1 MKIRYMIFT
10 ILFTCLIG
18 VNNLNAICEEDADLV
33 SYDLTYVDNEEEGL
47 KVKTIVYDID
57 EALYIKV
64 TNDYNNETSTYDS
77 SSLDENGYIIF
88 DSVYVFDYVNYT
100 IDIYSKDETCSNK
113 VLRTIKY
120 KTNKYNSYSTNDVC
134 KGNESTIDL
143 CSSFYDTKD
152 MSEEEFLSKVK
163 DYKFD
168 KSALGYIKRYYLY
181 VLIPF
186 LIGVIVFTIR
196 LIIFKRGN
204 KNA

>member
-1 MKIRYMIFT
+1 MKIRYILFT
-10 ILFTCLIG
+10 VVFTCLIG

-33 SYDLTYVDNEEEGL
+33 SYDLMYIDNEEEGL
-47 KVKTIVYDID
+47 KIKTIVYDID

-77 SSLDENGYIIF
+77 SYLDENGYITF

-100 IDIYSKDETCSNK
+100 IDIYSKDETCSNE
-113 VLRTIKY
+113 VLKTIKY
-120 KTNKYNSYSTNDVC
+120 KTNKYNPYSVNDVC
-134 KGNESTIDL
+134 DGYENKIDL
-143 CSSFYDTKD
+143 CASFYDVDNMT
-152 MSEEEFLSKVK
+152 EEEFVNKVK

-168 KSALGYIKRYYLY
+168 KSILGYIKRYYLY

-186 LIGVIVFTIR
+186 LIGLVIFTIR
-196 LIIFKRGN
+196 LIIYKRRN